1 MYKLLLCWRYLKT
14 RYLAF
19 ACIISVMLGVATLIV
34 VNSVMNGF
42 STKLRTLLH
51 SVLSDVVI
59 EDVSTLGLR
68 DPLGKMAK
76 IRKDP
81 YLSSQIESMAVTLEA
96 FAMVQYRNQNNEIA
110 TRPVRVMGIELKS
123 RSGVGGFHENLRSYQ
138 DQKKRNEENQ
148 TNDPIR
154 GPSFD
159 IPEDIRKRF
168 ERAEQEL
175 RESRE
180 RAFEEAKKNL
190 FAPPKIEAED
200 FQFPKLPEAIGEP
213 NVGMTAKVKLLFE
226 EGKIGKT
233 PEAPIPPPMPVPH
246 VPRVPPGAIVGH
258 LNTHFNYRDPETG
271 EIKQGVAIHPGDSIV
286 LTTVN
291 SGESLKPVY
300 DSFVVVDEFKSEM
313 SEYDANC
320 VFVPLEHL
328 QALRGMDNRASNI
341 LIKLK
346 NYDEA
351 KIVVTALAK
360 LFDNERLGIHTWE
373 EKQGPLL
380 KAIEIEKS
388 ILNILLFMIIAVA
401 GFGILAIFSMI
412 VSEKT
417 RDIGILKALGASSG
431 GIMKIFLTYG
441 LLLGVVGSLCGTILG
456 LSITYNIN
464 AVEAFIA
471 MLTGSHVF
479 SGEVYYFKEIPTDVQ
494 PFAVMVVNLGAI
506 AIATVFSIL
515 PALRA
520 AMLHPVQALRY
531 E

>member
-1 MYKLLLCWRYLKT
+1 MYKQILCWRYLKT

-42 STKLRTLLH
+42 STKLRDLLH
-51 SVLSDVVI
+51 NVMSDISI
-59 EDVSTLGLR
+59 ESNSADGFHNPSEKIAR
-68 DPLGKMAK
+68 

-81 YLSSQIESMAVTLEA
+81 YLNSQIESMTATLEG
-96 FAMVQYRNQNNEIA
+96 FAMVQFRNHNGEIA
-110 TRPVRVMGIELKS
+110 TRPVRVLGIELKS
-123 RSGVGGFHENLRSYQ
+123 RSEVGGFHTHLKSYS
-138 DQKKRNEENQ
+138 DAVG
-148 TNDPIR
+148 R
-154 GPSFD
+154 GETPPAPSFD
-159 IPEDIRKRF
+159 IPLNMQNNF
-168 ERAEQEL
+168 LQAERHLAEA
-175 RESRE
+175 RE
-180 RAFEEAKKNL
+180 REHVRAVNEALQPIRPDLQPLKEPLQPPVLPDLKKDRTGIPDDVL
-190 FAPPKIEAED
+190 KF
-200 FQFPKLPEAIGEP
+200 FPEKPA
-213 NVGMTAKVKLLFE
+213 AD
-226 EGKIGKT
+226 
-233 PEAPIPPPMPVPH
+233 IPPPMPVPH
-246 VPRVPPGAIVGH
+246 VARVPQGAIVGH
-258 LNTHFNYRDPETG
+258 LIANFNYRDPETG
-271 EIKQGVAIHPGDSIV
+271 KVKQGQAIQPGESIV

-300 DSFVVVDEFKSEM
+300 DTFVVVDFFKSGM

-320 VFVPLEHL
+320 VFIPLDHL
-328 QALRGMDNRASNI
+328 QTLRGMDNRASNI

-346 NYDEA
+346 DYKEA
-351 KIVVTALAK
+351 KNVVEALAK
-360 LFDNERLGIHTWE
+360 LFAAERLGINTWE

-417 RDIGILKALGASSG
+417 RDIGILKALGASRT
-431 GIMKIFLTYG
+431 GILQIFLTYG
-441 LLLGVVGSLCGTILG
+441 LLLGVVGAGLGTILG
-456 LSITYNIN
+456 LTITFNIN
-464 AVEAFIA
+464 AIELGIA
-471 MLTGSHVF
+471 AITGSRVF
-479 SGEVYYFKEIPTDVQ
+479 DGGVYYFNEIPTDVK
-494 PFAVMVVNLGAI
+494 PGAVVIVNLGAV

>member
-51 SVLSDVVI
+51 SVIGDVAMESQSAEGFV
-59 EDVSTLGLR
+59 
-68 DPLGKMAK
+68 DPVGKIAR

-81 YLSSQIESMAVTLEA
+81 YLNEQIESMAITLDA
-96 FAMVQYRNQNNEIA
+96 FAMLQYRNPYGEIA
-110 TRPVRVMGIELKS
+110 TRVVRVTGVEMKS
-123 RSGVGGFHENLRSYQ
+123 RTEVGGFHKNLAR
-138 DQKKRNEENQ
+138 QKSEAM
-148 TNDPIR
+148 
-154 GPSFD
+154 PSFD
-159 IPEDIRKRF
+159 LPKEIRAAYEEG
-168 ERAEQEL
+168 ERQLRLQQEL
-175 RESRE
+175 QQKDPPMPK
-180 RAFEEAKKNL
+180 FDPPVGIPDDVLKIFNDAKKGQP
-190 FAPPKIEAED
+190 AP
-200 FQFPKLPEAIGEP
+200 
-213 NVGMTAKVKLLFE
+213 
-226 EGKIGKT
+226 
-233 PEAPIPPPMPVPH
+233 APIPAPMLTPQVA
-246 VPRVPPGAIVGH
+246 RVPQGAIVGH
-258 LNTHFNYRDPETG
+258 LIAHFKYRGDD
-271 EIKQGVAIHPGDSIV
+271 GVITEKCAIREGDRIV
-286 LTTVN
+286 LTTVS
-291 SGESLKPVY
+291 SGEKLTPVY
-300 DSFVVVDEFKSEM
+300 DSFVVVDYFQSQM
-313 SEYDANC
+313 SEYDGNC

-328 QALRGMDNRASNI
+328 QTLRGMDNRATNI

-346 NYDEA
+346 NYGEA
-351 KIVVTALAK
+351 KNVKDKLAGM
-360 LFDNERLGIHTWE
+360 FQDHGINVNTWE

-380 KAIEIEKS
+380 RAIEIEKS

-431 GIMKIFLTYG
+431 GVMQIFLSYG

-456 LSITYNIN
+456 LTITWNIN
-464 AVEAFIA
+464 AVENFIA

-479 SGEVYYFKEIPTDVQ
+479 AGDIYYFNEIPTDVNTT
-494 PFAVMVVNLGAI
+494 AVVIVNLGAI
-506 AIATVFSIL
+506 AIAVVFSII

>member
-1 MYKLLLCWRYLKT
+1 MYQFVLCWRYLRT

-59 EDVSTLGLR
+59 EGHSMEGFY
-68 DPLGKMAK
+68 DPVGKIER

-81 YLSSQIESMAVTLEA
+81 KLDAQIESMAVTLET
-96 FAMVQYRNQNNEIA
+96 FAMVQYQKANKEFA
-110 TRPVRVMGIELKS
+110 TRPVRVIGIEPKA
-123 RSGVGGFHENLRSYQ
+123 RTQVGGFSEHLAR
-138 DQKKRNEENQ
+138 QKSK
-148 TNDPIR
+148 TDPN
-154 GPSFD
+154 FD
-159 IPEDIRKRF
+159 IPDEIRLRWDKAEESWKAFREF
-168 ERAEQEL
+168 EHREAVKKAEQPVKPVSIEQPL
-175 RESRE
+175 IGVPDEMKHI
-180 RAFEEAKKNL
+180 FAKKDAN
-190 FAPPKIEAED
+190 APS
-200 FQFPKLPEAIGEP
+200 
-213 NVGMTAKVKLLFE
+213 
-226 EGKIGKT
+226 
-233 PEAPIPPPMPVPH
+233 IPPPAPVPH
-246 VPRVPPGAIVGH
+246 VKRMPPGAIVGH
-258 LNTHFNYRDPETG
+258 LVAHFKYRDPNTK
-271 EIKQGVAIHPGDSIV
+271 EITDGCDIHPGDSIV
-286 LTTVN
+286 ITTVTT
-291 SGESLKPVY
+291 GESLKPVY
-300 DSFVVVDEFKSEM
+300 DSFVVVDYFKSDM

-328 QALRGMDNRASNI
+328 QTLRGMNNRASSI

-346 NYDEA
+346 DYRQA
-351 KIVVTALAK
+351 KSVVDGLAE
-360 LFDNERLGIHTWE
+360 LFKHEQLGIHTWE

-380 KAIEIEKS
+380 RAIEIEKG
-388 ILNILLFMIIAVA
+388 ILNVLLFMIIAVA

-431 GIMKIFLTYG
+431 GIMTIFLTYG
-441 LLLGVVGSLCGTILG
+441 LLLGVVGALFGTILG
-456 LSITYNIN
+456 LSITWNIN
-464 AVEAFIA
+464 GVEAFIA
-471 MLTGSHVF
+471 RLTGSHVF
-479 SGEVYYFKEIPTDVQ
+479 QGDVYYFKEIPTDVSTS
-494 PFAVMVVNLGAI
+494 AVLLVNLGAV

>member
-1 MYKLLLCWRYLKT
+1 MYQLLLCWRYLKT

-51 SVLSDVVI
+51 SVLSDVVM
-59 EDVSTLGLR
+59 EDPTGSGMHSPGEKVTR
-68 DPLGKMAK
+68 

-81 YLSSQIESMAVTLEA
+81 YLSSQIESMAITLEA
-96 FAMVQYRNQNNEIA
+96 FAMVQYRNQNNEWA
-110 TRPVRVMGIELKS
+110 TRAVRVMGIELKS
-123 RSGVGGFHENLRSYQ
+123 RSEVGGFRENLTSYK
-138 DQKKRNEENQ
+138 DQQEKNRRFGKDDPLPEASFELPAEIRNHFLESERIWQMHREADRVQQGEEN
-148 TNDPIR
+148 DDR
-154 GPSFD
+154 F
-159 IPEDIRKRF
+159 IPEDVRKLF
-168 ERAEQEL
+168 KKEP
-175 RESRE
+175 
-180 RAFEEAKKNL
+180 AKK
-190 FAPPKIEAED
+190 
-200 FQFPKLPEAIGEP
+200 
-213 NVGMTAKVKLLFE
+213 
-226 EGKIGKT
+226 
-233 PEAPIPPPMPVPH
+233 PIPKPMAAPEVLRLPS
-246 VPRVPPGAIVGH
+246 GAILGH
-258 LNTHFNYRDPETG
+258 LIAHYNYRDPKTG
-271 EIKQGVAIHPGDSIV
+271 KIEQGQAIRPGDQII
-286 LTTVN
+286 LTTV
-291 SGESLKPVY
+291 SGGENLKPVY
-300 DSFVVVDEFKSEM
+300 DTFIAVDYFKSDM

-328 QALRGMDNRASNI
+328 QTLRGMNNRASNI

-351 KIVVTALAK
+351 DKVVRALAE
-360 LFDNERLGIHTWE
+360 LFEHERLAIHTWE

-431 GIMKIFLTYG
+431 GVMKIFLSYG
-441 LLLGVVGSLCGTILG
+441 LLLGVVGALLGTTLG
-456 LSITYNIN
+456 LSITWNIN

-471 MLTGSHVF
+471 SLTGSKVF
-479 SGEVYYFKEIPTDVQ
+479 KPDVYYFKEIPTDVSTY
-494 PFAVMVVNLGAI
+494 AVTIVNLGAI

>member
-1 MYKLLLCWRYLKT
+1 MYKHLLCWRYLKT

-19 ACIISVMLGVATLIV
+19 ACIISVMLGVGTLIV

-51 SVLSDVVI
+51 SVLSDVVV
-59 EDVSTLGLR
+59 EGHSMEGFH
-68 DPLGKMAK
+68 DPVEK
-76 IRKDP
+76 ITRIRQNA
-81 YLSSQIESMAVTLEA
+81 YLNAQIESMAITLEA
-96 FAMVQYRNQNNEIA
+96 FAMVQFEHRGQREIA

-123 RSGVGGFHENLRSYQ
+123 RSEVGGFHEHLASYR
-138 DQKKRNEENQ
+138 DQKAKNKENQ
-148 TNDPIR
+148 RNDPL
-154 GPSFD
+154 PAASFA
-159 IPEDIRKRF
+159 IPEDLRKAYEKAEIGLHDFR
-168 ERAEQEL
+168 EQEFK
-175 RESRE
+175 
-180 RAFEEAKKNL
+180 RALEKAKEPAQPAPMVEMPIGIPEEIQQLMRDAKKGQP
-190 FAPPKIEAED
+190 AA
-200 FQFPKLPEAIGEP
+200 
-213 NVGMTAKVKLLFE
+213 
-226 EGKIGKT
+226 
-233 PEAPIPPPMPVPH
+233 APIPPPMPVPH

-258 LNTHFNYRDPETG
+258 LIAHFKYRDADGKIVERPAMERGQT
-271 EIKQGVAIHPGDSIV
+271 IV
-286 LTTVN
+286 LTTV
-291 SGESLKPVY
+291 SGSEKLMPVY
-300 DSFVVVDEFKSEM
+300 DSFVVVDYFKSDM

-328 QALRGMDNRASNI
+328 QSLRGMDNRASNI

-346 NYDEA
+346 NYGEA
-351 KIVVTALAK
+351 KNVVKALAS
-360 LFDNERLGIHTWE
+360 LFEHERLAINTWE

-431 GIMKIFLTYG
+431 GVMKIFLTYG
-441 LLLGVVGSLCGTILG
+441 LLLGLVGAVCGTILG
-456 LSITYNIN
+456 LSITWNIN
-464 AVEAFIA
+464 EVEAFIA
-471 MLTGSHVF
+471 MVTGSHVF
-479 SGEVYYFKEIPTDVQ
+479 QGDVYYFNEIPTDVQ
-494 PFAVMVVNLGAI
+494 PFAVFVVNLGAV
-506 AIATVFSIL
+506 AIAVVFSII

>member
-1 MYKLLLCWRYLKT
+1 MYQFVLCWRYLKT

-59 EDVSTLGLR
+59 EDQGMKGLY
-68 DPLGKMAK
+68 DPAGKIAK

-81 YLSSQIESMAVTLEA
+81 YLNSQIEAMAVTLEA

-110 TRPVRVMGIELKS
+110 TRPVRVMGVELKS
-123 RSGVGGFHENLRSYQ
+123 RTDVCGFSEHLTRQKNLSAP
-138 DQKKRNEENQ
+138 
-148 TNDPIR
+148 T
-154 GPSFD
+154 FD
-159 IPEDIRKRF
+159 IPDDVRKLYEDAEKRLQQDR
-168 ERAEQEL
+168 EIEQ
-175 RESRE
+175 SRLLPVI
-180 RAFEEAKKNL
+180 KNE
-190 FAPPKIEAED
+190 PKIGIPEDVQKFFQKNSAEN
-200 FQFPKLPEAIGEP
+200 PP
-213 NVGMTAKVKLLFE
+213 
-226 EGKIGKT
+226 
-233 PEAPIPPPMPVPH
+233 PPPMPVPH
-246 VPRVPPGAIVGH
+246 VARVPPGAIVGH
-258 LNTHFNYRDPETG
+258 LIAHFNYRDPETG
-271 EIKQGVAIHPGDSIV
+271 QIKQGRSIEMGHSIV

-291 SGESLKPVY
+291 SGETLKPVY
-300 DSFVVVDEFKSEM
+300 DSFIVTDYFKSEM

-320 VFVPLEHL
+320 VFIPLEHL
-328 QALRGMDNRASNI
+328 QTLRGMDNRASNI

-346 NYDEA
+346 NYGEA
-351 KIVVTALAK
+351 KNVVTALAK
-360 LFDNERLGIHTWE
+360 LFEHERLGINTWE

-417 RDIGILKALGASSG
+417 RDIGVLKALGASSC

-441 LLLGVVGSLCGTILG
+441 LLLGIVGAGLGTILG
-456 LSITYNIN
+456 LTITWNIN
-464 AVEAFIA
+464 AIELGIA
-471 MLTGSHVF
+471 AITGSRVF
-479 SGEVYYFKEIPTDVQ
+479 DGGVYYFNEIPTDVQ
-494 PFAVMVVNLGAI
+494 PFAVMIVNLGAI

>member
-59 EDVSTLGLR
+59 EGHSMEGFY
-68 DPLGKMAK
+68 DPVGKIGK
-76 IRKDP
+76 IRQHP
-81 YLSSQIESMAVTLEA
+81 YLNSQIDSMAINLET
-96 FAMVQYRNQNNEIA
+96 FAMIQYRKQNGEIG
-110 TRPVRVMGIELKS
+110 TRPVKVMGIEMKS
-123 RSGVGGFHENLRSYQ
+123 RSAVGGFHEHLRSYH
-138 DQKKRNEENQ
+138 DAVAKKQPIPPASFEIPKEIRQRYEEAERQLNEARQ
-148 TNDPIR
+148 
-154 GPSFD
+154 
-159 IPEDIRKRF
+159 
-168 ERAEQEL
+168 
-175 RESRE
+175 
-180 RAFEEAKKNL
+180 RAFEEERKATPKV
-190 FAPPKIEAED
+190 APFELPRFELPKPGGEE
-200 FQFPKLPEAIGEP
+200 PMLGIGD
-213 NVGMTAKVKLLFE
+213 MQRFFE
-226 EGKIGKT
+226 EGKKQT
-233 PEAPIPPPMPVPH
+233 KQAAVPAPMPVPH

-258 LNTHFNYRDPETG
+258 LIAHYNYRDPTDG
-271 EIKQGVAIHPGDSIV
+271 KPKQACDIQPGDSIV
-286 LTTVN
+286 LTTV
-291 SGESLKPVY
+291 STGESLRPVY
-300 DSFVVVDEFKSEM
+300 DSFVVVDYFKSEM

-328 QALRGMDNRASNI
+328 QNLRSMQNRASSI

-346 NYDEA
+346 NYNEA
-351 KIVVTALAK
+351 DKVVKTLSE
-360 LFDNERLGIHTWE
+360 LFAGERLAINTWE

-431 GIMKIFLTYG
+431 GIMTIFLSYG
-441 LLLGVVGSLCGTILG
+441 LLLGVVGAVLGTILG
-456 LSITYNIN
+456 LSITWNIN
-464 AVEAFIA
+464 GVEMLIA
-471 MLTGSHVF
+471 KITGSRVF
-479 SGEVYYFKEIPTDVQ
+479 SGEVYYFKEIPTDVSAW
-494 PFAVMVVNLGAI
+494 AVAIVNLGAVT
-506 AIATVFSIL
+506 IATVFSIL

-520 AMLHPVQALRY
+520 AMLQPVESLRY

>member
-59 EDVSTLGLR
+59 EDLSTRGLY
-68 DPLGKMAK
+68 DPVGKMAK
-76 IRKDP
+76 IRQDP
-81 YLSSQIESMAVTLEA
+81 YLNSQIDSMAITLEA
-96 FAMVQYRNQNNEIA
+96 FAMIQYRNQNNEIA
-110 TRPVRVMGIELKS
+110 TRPVRVLGVELKS
-123 RSGVGGFHENLRSYQ
+123 RSDVGGFSEHLIK
-138 DQKKRNEENQ
+138 QKNVAA
-148 TNDPIR
+148 
-154 GPSFD
+154 PSFD
-159 IPEDIRKRF
+159 IPDEIRKRF
-168 ERAEQEL
+168 ERAEMDL
-175 RESRE
+175 NASRE
-180 RAFEEAKKNL
+180 QAFAEAKENL
-190 FAPPKIEAED
+190 IAPPKKQAKD
-200 FQFPKLPEAIGEP
+200 FGFPNPPKWNAEP
-213 NVGMTAKVKLLFE
+213 NVGIPEEMRHLFAKNQGEKE
-226 EGKIGKT
+226 
-233 PEAPIPPPMPVPH
+233 IPPPMPVPH
-246 VPRVPPGAIVGH
+246 VPRMPPGAIVGH
-258 LNTHFNYRDPETG
+258 LITHFNYRDPATG
-271 EIKQGVAIHPGDSIV
+271 EIKQGAAIHPGDSIV

-291 SGESLKPVY
+291 SNETLKPVY

-328 QALRGMDNRASNI
+328 QTLRSMDNRASNI

-351 KIVVTALAK
+351 KKVVDALAA
-360 LFDNERLGIHTWE
+360 LFGHERLGISTWE

-417 RDIGILKALGASSG
+417 RDIGVLKALGASSG

-441 LLLGVVGSLCGTILG
+441 LLLGVVGALCGTILG
-456 LSITYNIN
+456 LSITLNIN
-464 AVEAFIA
+464 AVESFIA
-471 MLTGSHVF
+471 LITGSHVF
-479 SGEVYYFKEIPTDVQ
+479 QGDVYYFKEIPTDVQ
-494 PFAVMVVNLGAI
+494 PFGVMVVNLGAI

>member
-1 MYKLLLCWRYLKT
+1 MYKHILCWRYLKT

-51 SVLSDVVI
+51 SVLSDIVI
-59 EDVSTLGLR
+59 EGNSQEGFHNPAD
-68 DPLGKMAK
+68 KIAK
-76 IRKDP
+76 IRMDP
-81 YLSSQIESMAVTLEA
+81 YLNAQIESMAITLEG
-96 FAMVQYRNQNNEIA
+96 FAMVQFRNHNGEIA
-110 TRPVRVMGIELKS
+110 TRPVRVMGVELKS
-123 RSGVGGFHENLRSYQ
+123 RSEVGGFHEHLKSYR
-138 DQKKRNEENQ
+138 DATQKGEPAPKA
-148 TNDPIR
+148 T
-154 GPSFD
+154 FD
-159 IPEDIRKRF
+159 IPLELRNNFENAEKKLAEAREWEHQRALAKFGKPAILPELKQEPIGIPAEVLKLF
-168 ERAEQEL
+168 ERKPGEQE
-175 RESRE
+175 
-180 RAFEEAKKNL
+180 
-190 FAPPKIEAED
+190 
-200 FQFPKLPEAIGEP
+200 
-213 NVGMTAKVKLLFE
+213 
-226 EGKIGKT
+226 
-233 PEAPIPPPMPVPH
+233 IPPPMPVPH
-246 VPRVPPGAIVGH
+246 VARIPQGAIVGH
-258 LNTHFNYRDPETG
+258 LIAHFNYRDPDTG
-271 EIKQGVAIHPGDSIV
+271 KIKQGEAIRPGDSII

-300 DSFVVVDEFKSEM
+300 DTFVVVDFFKSEM

-320 VFVPLEHL
+320 VFIPLDHL
-328 QALRGMDNRASNI
+328 QTLRGMDNRASNI

-346 NYDEA
+346 DYGESD
-351 KIVVTALAK
+351 KVVVALAK
-360 LFDNERLGIHTWE
+360 LFDGERLGIHTWE

-431 GIMKIFLTYG
+431 GILTIFLTYG
-441 LLLGVVGSLCGTILG
+441 LLLGVVGAGAGTILG
-456 LSITYNIN
+456 LTITYNIN
-464 AVEAFIA
+464 AIEYGLALI
-471 MLTGSHVF
+471 TGSKLF
-479 SGEVYYFKEIPTDVQ
+479 DGGVYYFNEIPTDVQ
-494 PFAVMVVNLGAI
+494 PFAVLIVNLGAI
-506 AIATVFSIL
+506 GIATVFSIL